1 MAVSKSSFN
10 YLEFIY
16 EGYILSWLS
25 LRLNSRQKK
34 IFRSILCKRYH
45 NYQGLWSHPHY
56 CQLWGREV
64 CTITNQ
70 AKSQSGLPD
79 AWWYKCHFKPD
90 PGGSFLFLCDGLDL
104 LILHVVHILLKL
116 YQRIRSLISLWRC
129 ASSISYGGM
138 ECNSQVLQTWLK
150 RSFFSGR
157 SLKGG
162 CVQGSCKKGSSS
174 SSF

>member
-64 CTITNQ
+64 CTITNMAKSQ
-70 AKSQSGLPD
+70 SGLPDAFFPTVIVWCILFMAVSKSSFNYLEFIYEGYILSWLSLRLNSRQKKIFRSILCKRYHNYQGLWSHPHYCQLWGREVCTITNMAKSQSGLPD
-79 AWWYKCHFKPD
+79 AWW
-90 PGGSFLFLCDGLDL
+90 
-104 LILHVVHILLKL
+104 
-116 YQRIRSLISLWRC
+116 
-129 ASSISYGGM
+129 
-138 ECNSQVLQTWLK
+138 
-150 RSFFSGR
+150 
-157 SLKGG
+157 
-162 CVQGSCKKGSSS
+162 
-174 SSF
+174 

>member
-45 NYQGLWSHPHY
+45 NYQGLWPHPHY

-64 CTITNQ
+64 CTITNMAKSQ
-70 AKSQSGLPD
+70 SGLPDAFFPTVIVWCILFMAVSKSSFNYLEFIYEGYILSWLSLRLNSRQKKIFRSILCKRYHNYQGLWPHPHYCQLWGREVCTITNMAKSQSGLPD
-79 AWWYKCHFKPD
+79 AWW
-90 PGGSFLFLCDGLDL
+90 
-104 LILHVVHILLKL
+104 
-116 YQRIRSLISLWRC
+116 
-129 ASSISYGGM
+129 
-138 ECNSQVLQTWLK
+138 
-150 RSFFSGR
+150 
-157 SLKGG
+157 
-162 CVQGSCKKGSSS
+162 
-174 SSF
+174 